1 MGGAQVK
8 EDDSDKKLEVR
19 KLLPP
24 ENNSIRG
31 NILFSINKPKQIEK
45 LLTEFHE
52 KYDYTPIGGIE
63 LHQYQWSFTVRFADF
78 VAQIDLI

>member
-1 MGGAQVK
+1 MSGVQVK
-8 EDDSDKKLEVR
+8 EDDSDEKLEVR
-19 KLLPP
+19 RLLPP
-24 ENNSIRG
+24 ENNSTRG
-31 NILFSINKPKQIEK
+31 NILFSSCKPKHFEK

-52 KYDYTPIGGIE
+52 KYDYTPKEGVE